1 MKLKSKERIKTV
13 RGNEWW
19 QRVKLQMTNNFS
31 NIGEEVLEEKSE
43 KIGQYAT
50 CRKFVGWQKSMNS

>member
-1 MKLKSKERIKTV
+1 
-13 RGNEWW
+13 
-19 QRVKLQMTNNFS
+19 MTNNFS

-43 KIGQYAT
+43 KIRQYAT